1 MILLIQGIKI
11 IKLIETENIIVTA
24 RSGGDGE
31 VRSSSRGIK
40 FQLCKMNKFQKS
52 TLHFNPRV
60 SNPGQTPQNKM
71 KGQKETSGGDGY
83 IYYLDCS
90 DDIIVVHMYSN
101 SSNCIH

>member
-83 IYYLDCS
+83 IYYLDCGS
-90 DDIIVVHMYSN
+90 GFMGISISPN